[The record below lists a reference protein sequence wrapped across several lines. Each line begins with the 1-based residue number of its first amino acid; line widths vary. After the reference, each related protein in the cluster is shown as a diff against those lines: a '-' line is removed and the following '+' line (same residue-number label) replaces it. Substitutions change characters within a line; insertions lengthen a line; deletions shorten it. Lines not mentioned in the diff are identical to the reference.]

1 MVNCSRRGKNKGT
14 NAVMGTHFFC
24 LFVSHFY
31 YFLSSGQTVVPP
43 GSCLSRIGFSN
54 LTDRRVFIEF
64 NFAISR
70 PRALREVSFCAQE
83 NVPTNL
89 YGYYALGGAR
99 TRETDPSMYQARR

>member
-14 NAVMGTHFFC
+14 NAVMGTHIFC
-24 LFVSHFY
+24 LFVSHF

-64 NFAISR
+64 YFAISR
-70 PRALREVSFCAQE
+70 PRALRKVNFCAQG

-89 YGYYALGGAR
+89 NGYYALGGAR
-99 TRETDPSMYQARR
+99 TRETDLSMYQARR